1 MQGTSCLSGLNHG
14 NSGNIDDLVGLGLID
29 ERIVNRPGAGH
40 SSNLGSNNNYQVCLP
55 LSDCPSLN
63 MDNVDILQ
71 AQHGQGLLV

>member
-40 SSNLGSNNNYQVCLP
+40 SSNLGSNNNYQVSYDWSADGNTHLR
-55 LSDCPSLN
+55 
-63 MDNVDILQ
+63 
-71 AQHGQGLLV
+71 LVS

>member
-40 SSNLGSNNNYQVCLP
+40 SSNLGSNNNYQVGG
-55 LSDCPSLN
+55 D
-63 MDNVDILQ
+63 
-71 AQHGQGLLV
+71 